1 MPPAEPTAVEL
12 GDYLGIV
19 RRRYVVVGGA
29 VLVCLLLGL
38 AYGLT
43 RPDVYRSTA
52 EIALP
57 SPEGSQTPNES
68 VADVQ
73 TELQVVQSDLVA
85 TRAAEEMP
93 GAQDPRDLLTHLTA
107 EAPPDAR
114 VLVLTYTAATAL
126 RAQQGAQAFADAYIA
141 QKESEQRAAIDE
153 EVATYDEQIAT
164 VEEGIAE
171 QQAIIDSADD
181 DSRELA
187 RAEDARDRLA
197 DTLTQLQADRTTVEA
212 TRVDGGTIITPA
224 RLPRQPRAQGLGRT
238 IAAAIAAGLV
248 IGLAAAFVLDRLDTR
263 VRGAADLQR
272 SLGVQ
277 VLGAIP
283 TFPEGLRR
291 PPGSLVVV
299 QEPDGGAADAFRR
312 LRTSLLLA
320 LDTLHPGAGPVTL
333 AVTSATPNE
342 GKSTV
347 AANLAVAASKTNRR
361 VLLVAA
367 DLYKPGVEA
376 LLEAREAPGLS
387 DLLLYKTTLDDALQV
402 VGDVTVLARGTP
414 LAFRGVHRPVDAPAD
429 APTTLLPSS
438 FDGKDFT
445 SATDFIAATLTRD
458 VIDGIGQGIRR
469 GGADVP
475 FDLIVFDMPPVL
487 DAADVLTLAPR
498 LDATLLVVSAA
509 STAAAPTRLL
519 SRRGHSGAESSAVV
533 EALGELELAGAHV
546 VGAVITN
553 DPDTSRRSAGAAAYS
568 GRGV

>member
-12 GDYLGIV
+12 GDYLGII

-38 AYGLT
+38 AYGLS

-52 EIALP
+52 EIALA
-57 SPEGSQTPNES
+57 SPGVSRTPNES
-68 VADVQ
+68 NADVQ
-73 TELQVVQSDLVA
+73 TELQVMQSDLVA
-85 TRAAEEMP
+85 SRAAEDIA
-93 GAQDPRDLLTHLTA
+93 GAGDPRDLLAHLTA

-114 VLVLTYTAATAL
+114 VLVLTYTAATAEQ
-126 RAQQGAQAFADAYIA
+126 AQEGAQAFADAYIA
-141 QKESEQRAAIDE
+141 QKEAEQRAAIDG

-171 QQAIIDSADD
+171 QQEIIDTAADG
-181 DSRELA
+181 SRELA

-197 DTLTQLQADRTTVEA
+197 DTLTQLQADRTTVAA
-212 TRVDGGTIITPA
+212 TRVAGGTIITPA
-224 RLPRQPRAQGLGRT
+224 RLPRQPRAQGFGRT
-238 IAAAIAAGLV
+238 IAASIAAGLV
-248 IGLAAAFVLDRLDTR
+248 IGLAGAFVLDRLDTR

-277 VLGAIP
+277 ALGAIP

-299 QEPDGGAADAFRR
+299 QEPDGSAADAFRR
-312 LRTSLLLA
+312 LRTSVLLA
-320 LDTLHPGAGPVTL
+320 LDTLKPEPGPVTL
-333 AVTSATPNE
+333 AITSATTNE

-402 VGDVTVLARGTP
+402 VGDVTILARGTP
-414 LAFRGVHRPVDAPAD
+414 LAFRGVHRQADVPAD
-429 APTTLLPSS
+429 GGPALLPSS
-438 FDGKDFT
+438 FDGKDYT
-445 SATDFIAATLTRD
+445 SATDFIAATLTAD

-469 GGADVP
+469 GGRDVP
-475 FDLIVFDMPPVL
+475 FDLIIFDMPPVL
-487 DAADVLTLAPR
+487 EAADVLALAPR

-509 STAAAPTRLL
+509 TTASNPTRLL
-519 SRRGHSGAESSAVV
+519 SRRGHAGASSSAVV
-533 EALGELELAGAHV
+533 EALGELGLAGAQV
-546 VGAVITN
+546 IGAVINN
-553 DPDTSRRSAGAAAYS
+553 DPETSRRSTGAAAYS
-568 GRGV
+568 GRTS